1 MPRCVDAPLKS
12 IVGSV
17 SSVLETTRMISQED
31 IKQHVLKA
39 LPDAVIIL
47 KDLTGG
53 GDHYQLEV
61 RSSAF
66 EGLSTLKRH
75 KLVYASLDSFLQTGS
90 LHALAL
96 NTKTHSEP

>member
-1 MPRCVDAPLKS
+1 MIPSDEIKTR
-12 IVGSV
+12 
-17 SSVLETTRMISQED
+17 VLQ
-31 IKQHVLKA
+31 A
-39 LPDAVIIL
+39 LPDAVIVL

-61 RSSAF
+61 RSAAF

-75 KLVYASLDSFLQTGS
+75 KLVYSALQESLHAGS